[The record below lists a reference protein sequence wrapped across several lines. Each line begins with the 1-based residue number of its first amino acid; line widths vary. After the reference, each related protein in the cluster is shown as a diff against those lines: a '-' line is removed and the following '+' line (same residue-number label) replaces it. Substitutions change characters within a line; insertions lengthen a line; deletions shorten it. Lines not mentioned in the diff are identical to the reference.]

1 MIELDDCGKTI
12 TVNYVCPGNPL
23 YNADVKVKMVIV
35 APRGRMVLFDVG
47 KSRRNIRGELRIRSQ
62 RKLESDR
69 CMAIKAFM
77 EEHKDD

>member
-23 YNADVKVKMVIV
+23 HNVDVKVLMVIV
-35 APRGRMVLFDVG
+35 APRGRMALFDVYTS
-47 KSRRNIRGELRIRSQ
+47 KKNRRGELRIRSQ

-69 CMAIKAFM
+69 CTAIKAFM
-77 EEHKDD
+77 NEHKND

>member
-23 YNADVKVKMVIV
+23 YNVDVKVKMVIV
-35 APRGRMVLFDVG
+35 APRGRMALFEPSV
-47 KSRRNIRGELRIRSQ
+47 KKVNKRGELRARSSH
-62 RKLESDR
+62 KLELDY
-69 CMAIKAFM
+69 CKAIKAFM